1 MQNRESSN
9 IFYGGFFARMAAAW
23 TDALLVSCV
32 LIFLRIPAWTMAGSG
47 NFLYQPILF
56 QFTPW
61 DIFLY
66 LLGRTYYVLLTY
78 GTGATFGKKLFS
90 LRVVSADGEKLRLF
104 DVLYRET
111 LGKYLSGVFL
121 GIGYLMAG
129 ADREKR
135 ALHDMLCDTRVV
147 YTFGG
152 QPELRCT
159 GNTAGKNSGESREST
174 VNPAQVAESYRNVE
188 DYYQSSKEEKYSAAD
203 YGYQKPEETFKE
215 TEAGE
220 ATENEVAEITETQD
234 TSDKMNLSDESAEK

>member
-152 QPELRCT
+152 QPS
-159 GNTAGKNSGESREST
+159 AGKASVAGETAGESRESA

-188 DYYQSSKEEKYSAAD
+188 DYYRSSKEEKYSAAD
-203 YGYQKPEETFKE
+203 YGYQKPEETQDIS
-215 TEAGE
+215 GE
-220 ATENEVAEITETQD
+220 IAEISETQD
-234 TSDKMNLSDESAEK
+234 MSDEAAEK